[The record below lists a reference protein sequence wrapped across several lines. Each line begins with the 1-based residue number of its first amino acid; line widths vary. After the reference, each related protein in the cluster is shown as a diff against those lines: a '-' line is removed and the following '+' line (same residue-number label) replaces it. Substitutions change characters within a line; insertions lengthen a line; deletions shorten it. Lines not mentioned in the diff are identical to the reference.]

1 MAAQLSRSNAR
12 DHEIAQ
18 TVFEEVSNEQQ
29 EEQTPFILVEKLEQ
43 SGISSGDI
51 KRLKEAGFNTVE
63 RIAHAMRSEITS
75 VKGISEQKADKLLHE
90 AMKLVPMGF
99 TTAYEVHER
108 RSELIQIRTGSPT
121 LDRLIGG
128 GVETGHITEIFG
140 EYRTGKSQICHSL
153 AVICQLP
160 VSMGGGEGKCMWIDT
175 EGTFRPER
183 LVPIAER
190 FNMQSKHVLENIAVA
205 RCYNSDHQIA
215 LLTTAAAMMA
225 ESRYALLIVVAQV
238 DGASMF
244 QMDAK
249 KPIGGN
255 IIAHMSTTRLGLR
268 KGRGETRICKVH
280 QSPSLPEAEATFA
293 ITAGGIDDAP
303 E

>member
-1 MAAQLSRSNAR
+1 
-12 DHEIAQ
+12 
-18 TVFEEVSNEQQ
+18 
-29 EEQTPFILVEKLEQ
+29 
-43 SGISSGDI
+43 
-51 KRLKEAGFNTVE
+51 
-63 RIAHAMRSEITS
+63 
-75 VKGISEQKADKLLHE
+75 
-90 AMKLVPMGF
+90 MKLVPMGF

-108 RSELIQIRTGSPT
+108 RSELVQIRTGSPT

-160 VSMGGGEGKCMWIDT
+160 ISMGGAEGKCMWIDT

-225 ESRYALLIVVAQV
+225 ESRYALLIVDSA
-238 DGASMF
+238 
-244 QMDAK
+244 
-249 KPIGGN
+249 
-255 IIAHMSTTRLGLR
+255 TGLFR
-268 KGRGETRICKVH
+268 TDYCGRGELAARQMALSK
-280 QSPSLPEAEATFA
+280 
-293 ITAGGIDDAP
+293 
-303 E
+303 